1 MGSGKELLSLVAPLR
16 TARPMAL
23 LTLAPTFLRTSLFA
37 TTTKLVTTAASTLT
51 TLTSLL
57 TSRLSPATTAS
68 LTASM
73 FKRFHEG
80 DVHDER
86 PRRTIIWESSEGK
99 WNRYCNS
106 SAYLP
111 LEWQFVCLFVCLFIC
126 LFV

>member
-57 TSRLSPATTAS
+57 ASRLSPATTAS

-73 FKRFHEG
+73 FKRYHVG

-99 WNRYCNS
+99 WNRDCNS
-106 SAYLP
+106 SAHLQCDGCFFLCDCNIKIP
-111 LEWQFVCLFVCLFIC
+111 PT
-126 LFV
+126 